1 MACTIKLFMTVN
13 NNTVFAIVIHLQPG
27 KFSNIRLGL
36 KRLAVTNMLAYNSAV
51 LFFTKIVLLNN
62 LRAHTI
68 DIKL

>member
-1 MACTIKLFMTVN
+1 MTVN
-13 NNTVFAIVIHLQPG
+13 DNTVFVIVIYLQPG
-27 KFSNIRLGL
+27 KLSNIRLGL

-51 LFFTKIVLLNN
+51 LFSTKIVLLNN